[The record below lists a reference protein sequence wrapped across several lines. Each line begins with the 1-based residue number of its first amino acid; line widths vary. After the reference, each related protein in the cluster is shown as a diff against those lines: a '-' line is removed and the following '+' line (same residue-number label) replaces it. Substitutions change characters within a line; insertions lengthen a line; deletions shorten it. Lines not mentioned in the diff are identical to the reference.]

1 VIWGSKLEA
10 EQLGRD
16 LYLKYQQAGKT
27 WIREHRVWDADRFFR
42 SQLADGLKQEEV
54 TLVTVSDRDEYR
66 STTWN
71 RK

>member
-1 VIWGSKLEA
+1 MNNQP

-16 LYLKYQQAGKT
+16 LYLKYQQNGNT

-42 SQLADGLKQEEV
+42 SQLADGIKQNNV
-54 TLVTVSDRDEYR
+54 TLVTVTDRNEYR
-66 STTWN
+66 SKNWN